1 MVISH
6 VLLEIKRRARG
17 GCIESMLDLVNCYG
31 EGNHGIAQDDKLYLK
46 HALKLLDH
54 IDEIRESHFSSSH
67 VYYEILYAYLEQGN
81 DALAGYYL
89 DRLLWELLYDYA
101 DRDLEAVIEELKI
114 RELAEYL
121 GLDLEEDIEKLKE
134 GQKLITLEGYKVM
147 DVNDFFT
154 NS

>member
-1 MVISH
+1 MIINH
-6 VLLEIKRRARG
+6 AFIEIKRRAEG
-17 GCIESMLDLVNCYG
+17 GCIESMLDLVNCYA
-31 EGNHGIAQDDKLYLK
+31 EGSHGIEQSDELYLH

-54 IDEIRESHFSSSH
+54 IDEIRESQFSSSH
-67 VYYEILYAYLEQGN
+67 IYYEIVYAYMELGN
-81 DALAGYYL
+81 DVSAGYYL
-89 DRLLWELLYDYA
+89 DKLLWELLFDYA
-101 DRDLEAVIEELKI
+101 DKDLESVIEELKL

-134 GQKLITLEGYKVM
+134 GQKLITLEGYKVI